1 MTSIA
6 RHSTHSAV
14 KKSRRPEL
22 DPCGVV
28 CLLRGRALSRA
39 RSNLLHAVV
48 VTLPRIGESSE
59 KRKEFWAGVT
69 GESFKASSLDSANA
83 CLDLQK
89 KRKLPFKIMYAFCWS
104 CPSATFASQRG
115 GFVPREWQAAKG
127 LFETTKMLH
136 CLFCRMNPP
145 LVWIQLPDAFSGI
158 HWQVSWKTD
167 APSCWRHTGTRI
179 RDLKIRWRRG

>member
-1 MTSIA
+1 MVWS
-6 RHSTHSAV
+6 
-14 KKSRRPEL
+14 
-22 DPCGVV
+22 V
-28 CLLRGRALSRA
+28 CYRGRGLSRA

-59 KRKEFWAGVT
+59 KGKEFWAGVT
-69 GESFKASSLDSANA
+69 GKSFKASSLDSANA

-89 KRKLPFKIMYAFCWS
+89 KGKLPFKIMYAFCWS
-104 CPSATFASQRG
+104 CVAPVRRLHPSMAVLYHVNGKLQG
-115 GFVPREWQAAKG
+115 
-127 LFETTKMLH
+127 MLH

-158 HWQVSWKTD
+158 HWQVSWRTD

-179 RDLKIRWRRG
+179 RDLKIRRRRGQRER